1 MYSCNKTTT
10 GGKMSQHLES
20 LKLGDSMLMK
30 GPKGHLD
37 YRGRGQ
43 FTIRHKKD
51 SIQSYRKKVLGMV
64 AGGTGIT
71 PMLQIIRAI
80 IKDPNDRTEMWLMF
94 GNQTEEDILLRQ
106 ELELIPKD
114 RLKLFYTLDRPPA
127 GWTHGAGFITQDMC
141 KQHLPPA
148 DQDTMI
154 FMCGPPLMVKAIQG
168 HLLQL
173 NYSEADFF
181 AF

>member
-1 MYSCNKTTT
+1 MIIYST

-20 LKLGDSMLMK
+20 LKIGDNILMK

-37 YRGRGQ
+37 YKGKGR
-43 FTIRHKKD
+43 FTIQHKKD
-51 SIQSYRKKVLGMV
+51 QIETYNKKVIGMV

-80 IKDPNDRTEMWLMF
+80 LKNPNDKTEMWLMF
-94 GNQTEEDILLRQ
+94 GNQTEEDILLRE
-106 ELELIPKD
+106 ELESIPSN

-127 GWTHGAGFITQDMC
+127 NWKHGSGFITIDMC
-141 KQHLPPA
+141 KEHLPPA
-148 DQDTMI
+148 DKDTMI

-168 HLLQL
+168 HLVNL
-173 NYSEADFF
+173 NYKETDFF